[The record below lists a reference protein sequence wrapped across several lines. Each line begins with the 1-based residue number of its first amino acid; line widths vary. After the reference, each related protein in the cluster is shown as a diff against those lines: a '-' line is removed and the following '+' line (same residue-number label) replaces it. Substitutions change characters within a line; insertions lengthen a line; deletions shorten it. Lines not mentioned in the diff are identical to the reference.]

1 MKTKGIAAAAVIV
14 LAVLAFFFYRSAQ
27 SPPATMAETGEQIA
41 RQYSGTVIK
50 SDEQNGLFTYTIE
63 VPAQGAYELSVNPE
77 TGEVV
82 DMNRSLEEE
91 AESAAEEEASAGEE
105 LELSKEHSFSRE
117 EAKQLTPEEAG
128 QIALAKVPGVID
140 DIELGDEE
148 ETGFYIVDIDAE
160 NGEEATV
167 QVNTVSGEIASISW
181 DD

>member
-91 AESAAEEEASAGEE
+91 ASAGEE

-117 EAKQLTPEEAG
+117 EAKPLTPEEAG